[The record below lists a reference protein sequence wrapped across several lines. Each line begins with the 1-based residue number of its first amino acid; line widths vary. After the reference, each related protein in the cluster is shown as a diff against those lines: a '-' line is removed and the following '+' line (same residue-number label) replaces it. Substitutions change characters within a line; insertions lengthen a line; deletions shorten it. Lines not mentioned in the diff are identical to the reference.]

1 MLYEVSSKRT
11 IIDAKGRDKV
21 LTEHFVVSNCMLFG
35 EAETAVLNENL
46 NCDVVAVSRSTI
58 SEFINKR
65 TDDEQKIFLSSIE
78 VADDLDA
85 DKTTKEV
92 VALFAKDVAEATRL
106 SLDYVAK
113 SVRNETLI
121 GVKKSKFLDTIKY
134 LK

>member
-1 MLYEVSSKRT
+1 MLYEVSGKRT
-11 IIDAKGRDKV
+11 VMDAKGRDKV
-21 LTEHFVVSNCMLFG
+21 ITEHFVVSNCMLFA
-35 EAETAVLNENL
+35 EAETAVLNENI
-46 NCDVVAVSRSTI
+46 NYDVVAISRSSI
-58 SEFINKR
+58 CEFINKR

-78 VADDLDA
+78 IADDLDA